1 MAQPVREDT
10 TQDVIL
16 RVSQAKG
23 TIIVEEHRTGGIISY
38 REISPLELYYAI
50 NGSYSSNDFLE
61 TGFLPDHCLHVAMS
75 VSERCYMIWNPEL
88 RADVIYGD
96 TEYQNFPIPGLCL
109 TCVFWKTA
117 RWPTA
122 PWALWP
128 MKDRRKIHRC
138 ISTPFPTSIRMGK
151 CVRETMCC
159 RGIRKSRP

>member
-75 VSERCYMIWNPEL
+75 ASERCYVIWNPEL

-96 TEYQNFPIPGLCL
+96 TEYPF
-109 TCVFWKTA
+109 
-117 RWPTA
+117 
-122 PWALWP
+122 
-128 MKDRRKIHRC
+128 
-138 ISTPFPTSIRMGK
+138 ISFIRLAWL
-151 CVRETMCC
+151 
-159 RGIRKSRP
+159 

>member
-96 TEYQNFPIPGLCL
+96 TEYQNFPIPRLVFGLRILENGKVADCSMGVVADERPAEDTL
-109 TCVFWKTA
+109 GHKE
-117 RWPTA
+117 
-122 PWALWP
+122 
-128 MKDRRKIHRC
+128 
-138 ISTPFPTSIRMGK
+138 FPPVSAGP
-151 CVRETMCC
+151 
-159 RGIRKSRP
+159 SRQR